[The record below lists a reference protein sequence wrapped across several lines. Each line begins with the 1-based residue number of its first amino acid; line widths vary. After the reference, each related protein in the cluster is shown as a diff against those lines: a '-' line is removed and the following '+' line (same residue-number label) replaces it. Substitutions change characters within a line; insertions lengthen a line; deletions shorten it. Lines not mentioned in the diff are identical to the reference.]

1 MTTAAPRT
9 SAGRWPA
16 PLGTLAGTGGLV
28 RLILRRDRVILPLW
42 VLVLAVLPIYTAVGI
57 DQLYPT
63 PESLRELYGTIVATP
78 GLLALLGPAFDA
90 TLGAL
95 TTWRAGLVFTL
106 VALASLLTVIRHTR
120 ADEEAGRRELLG
132 ATVVG
137 RNAPLAAV
145 LLVVFAADLVLG
157 ALLAAGMIGVGL
169 PATGSVAL
177 GLAVAAAGW
186 MFAAVGAVVA
196 QLTDGAGAA
205 RGVGLG
211 TLGLAFLLRA
221 AGDTAGSDSR
231 LGSLSWLSPIGWAQQ
246 TRPYAGERW
255 WVFGLAAGF
264 VVVLTAAAVAL
275 LARRDVGAG
284 VLPARLGPAEAAP
297 SLRSPLA
304 LAWRLHRGML
314 AGWTAGLAVMGAVIG
329 SVADSVNDLAGESAQ
344 LRDLL
349 ERIGGE
355 KALSDAYISGTMVI
369 FALAAAGYA
378 IQATLRLRAEEEGLR
393 AEPVLATAVGRLQW
407 ATSHL
412 VFGLLGPAVALAA
425 AGLAEGLVYG
435 LVGGDVGR
443 ELPRVL
449 AGALVQLPAV
459 LVLAGIAMALFGL
472 LPRLAAVSWA
482 ALAAFAFLVVF
493 GPLLR
498 LSHWVLDLA
507 PFTHIPRLPGGA
519 VTATPLVW
527 LLVVTAALVAA
538 GLAGFRRRDLVSS
551 A

>member
-1 MTTAAPRT
+1 
-9 SAGRWPA
+9 
-16 PLGTLAGTGGLV
+16 
-28 RLILRRDRVILPLW
+28 
-42 VLVLAVLPIYTAVGI
+42 
-57 DQLYPT
+57 
-63 PESLRELYGTIVATP
+63 
-78 GLLALLGPAFDA
+78 
-90 TLGAL
+90 
-95 TTWRAGLVFTL
+95 
-106 VALASLLTVIRHTR
+106 
-120 ADEEAGRRELLG
+120 
-132 ATVVG
+132 
-137 RNAPLAAV
+137 
-145 LLVVFAADLVLG
+145 
-157 ALLAAGMIGVGL
+157 
-169 PATGSVAL
+169 
-177 GLAVAAAGW
+177 

-205 RGVGLG
+205 RGLGLG
-211 TLGLAFLLRA
+211 TLALAYLLRA

-329 SVADSVNDLAGESAQ
+329 SVADSVNNLAGESAQ

-435 LVGGDVGR
+435 LVGGIGGR

-482 ALAAFAFLVVF
+482 ALATFAFLALF

-498 LSHWVLDLA
+498 LSQWVLDLA